1 MTGDGRRWLVAF
13 TKKHHGLGNR
23 VRVVLGS
30 RVLAR
35 AEGRRFGYVWHVGPQ
50 FGARLDEL
58 WEFHDR
64 RIPATVSRALAVR
77 YPFRDHTLGWLD
89 EARGDRLWQIR
100 TPHALL
106 LPEGVR
112 PWDEELRDLRPT
124 EPVRHAV
131 RDFHSRYLAG
141 APYVGVMLRA
151 HPISH
156 AETLAAS
163 PVEWYVARLNAVREA
178 HPELRF
184 FVSADTPE
192 GLARLQAQV
201 PGCVGI
207 TDKGAYNSR
216 EGLRAAVTD
225 LYLLA
230 GSAHLV
236 GPHFSSFPELAQRLA
251 GPQLRLETSRTP
263 PSAAFEAGPLSLASD
278 PVLPHRRDAL
288 RLR

>member
-1 MTGDGRRWLVAF
+1 MSRPRRWLVAF

-35 AEGRRFGYVWHVGPQ
+35 AEGRRFAYVWQVGPQ
-50 FGARLDEL
+50 FGARFDEL
-58 WEFHDR
+58 WEIHDR
-64 RIPATVSRALAVR
+64 RVPAALSRALSVR
-77 YPFRDHTLGWLD
+77 YPYRDHTLSWLD
-89 EARGDRLWQIR
+89 EAQGQRVWQIR

-112 PWDEELRDLRPT
+112 PWEEELRDLRPT
-124 EPVRHAV
+124 APIREAV
-131 RDFHSRYLAG
+131 RGFHARHLAG
-141 APYVGVMLRA
+141 APYVGVMLRT

-156 AETLAAS
+156 AETLQAS
-163 PVEWYVARLNAVREA
+163 PVEWYVERLSRLHAA
-178 HPELRF
+178 HEDLRF

-192 GLARLQAQV
+192 GLDRLRAEV
-201 PGCVGI
+201 PGCVGV
-207 TDKGAYNSR
+207 TEKGPYNSR
-216 EGLRAAVTD
+216 AGLQAAVVD

-236 GPHFSSFPELAQRLA
+236 GPHFSSFPELAQKLA
-251 GPQLRLETSRTP
+251 GPQLRLETSRTG

-278 PVLPHRRDAL
+278 PVIPHGRDAL
-288 RLR
+288 RLG